1 MVWNKRRTRIMKD
14 INLTNT
20 GSGTYDW
27 TFKDNNLEVVNGVL
41 DLRNQVIH
49 ALLLKRDELRVSV
62 YEGKGSFLE
71 DYVKMKNSEKNK
83 ELVKNSL
90 EATVNE
96 IDGVYAS
103 NITIDIQNGQLLIA
117 NVTLIREDGREV
129 DIGAI

>member
-1 MVWNKRRTRIMKD
+1 MKD
-14 INLTNT
+14 IALTSN
-20 GSGTYDW
+20 GDGTYDW
-27 TFKDNNLEVVNGVL
+27 TFKNNDLEVVNGVL

-49 ALLLKRDELRVSV
+49 AVLLRRDELNAGI
-62 YEGKGSFLE
+62 YDGKGSFLE

-103 NITIDIQNGQLLIA
+103 NITVDVVDGQLLVA
-117 NVTLIREDGREV
+117 DVTLIRDDGREV
-129 DIGAI
+129 NIGAI

>member
-1 MVWNKRRTRIMKD
+1 MKD

-20 GSGTYDW
+20 GNGTYDW
-27 TFKDNNLEVVNGVL
+27 TFKDNDLEVVNGVL

-49 ALLLKRDELRVSV
+49 ALLLKRDELRASV
-62 YEGKGSFLE
+62 YDGKGSFLE

-96 IDGVYAS
+96 ISGVYAS
-103 NITIDIQNGQLLIA
+103 NITIDIQDGQLLIA

>member
-1 MVWNKRRTRIMKD
+1 MKD
-14 INLTNT
+14 IKLTNT
-20 GSGTYDW
+20 GDGTYDW
-27 TFKDNNLEVVNGVL
+27 TFKDNDLEVVNGVTGI
-41 DLRNQVIH
+41 RNQVIH
-49 ALLLKRDELRVSV
+49 ALLLKRDELRASV
-62 YEGKGSFLE
+62 YDGKGSFLE

-96 IDGVYAS
+96 ISGVYAS
-103 NITIDIQNGQLLIA
+103 NITIDIQEGQLLIA

>member
-1 MVWNKRRTRIMKD
+1 MKD
-14 INLTNT
+14 ITLTNT
-20 GSGTYDW
+20 GNGTYDW
-27 TFKDNNLEVVNGVL
+27 TFKDNDLEVVNGVL

-103 NITIDIQNGQLLIA
+103 NITVDVVDGQLLVA
-117 NVTLIREDGREV
+117 DVTLIRDDGREV
-129 DIGAI
+129 NIGAI

>member
-1 MVWNKRRTRIMKD
+1 MKD

-20 GSGTYDW
+20 GNGTYDW
-27 TFKDNNLEVVNGVL
+27 TFKDNDLEVVNGVL

-49 ALLLKRDELRVSV
+49 ALLLKRDELRASV

-103 NITIDIQNGQLLIA
+103 NITVDVVDGQLLVA
-117 NVTLIREDGREV
+117 DVTLIRDDGREV
-129 DIGAI
+129 NIGAI

>member
-1 MVWNKRRTRIMKD
+1 MKD
-14 INLTNT
+14 IKLTNT
-20 GSGTYDW
+20 GDGTYDW
-27 TFKDNNLEVVNGVL
+27 TFKNNDLEVVNGVL

-49 ALLLKRDELRVSV
+49 AVLLRRDELDAGI
-62 YEGKGSFLE
+62 YTGKGSSLE

-103 NITIDIQNGQLLIA
+103 NITIDIQDGQLLIA

>member
-1 MVWNKRRTRIMKD
+1 MKD
-14 INLTNT
+14 IALTSN
-20 GSGTYDW
+20 GDGTYDW
-27 TFKDNNLEVVNGVL
+27 TFKNNDLEVVNGVL

-49 ALLLKRDELRVSV
+49 AVLLRRDELDAGI
-62 YEGKGSFLE
+62 YTGKGSVLE

-90 EATVNE
+90 EATINE
-96 IDGVYAS
+96 ISGVYAS
-103 NITIDIQNGQLLIA
+103 NITIDIQDGQLLIA